1 MRAYLAALR
10 ITALAG
16 CVVGA
21 AVGCLPWQPV
31 WPTFSIHGGLRGAA
45 IGWLAG
51 VVLALLVGRLR
62 PAPPRAQPRL
72 RRAARCVITALALA
86 PALLWFTLAPP
97 GGPLR
102 QAMEWG
108 RTSQDQRPNLIL
120 ITIEATRPD
129 HLGAYGTT
137 QGLTPNLDAFAR
149 EATRYDSA
157 YVSSSWTLP
166 SLAALFTGLLPSSC
180 VIDGPHGAEHIG
192 EVAYRLRPR
201 VPLLSEQFSR
211 AGYATAAELTNH
223 LLSRDRGWNRGF
235 EFFRNESS
243 IEDYSTDLAAG
254 GNVTKRASEWLRR
267 NRHEPFFLWIHYF
280 DPHVPYDSPDTPAAL
295 LARYPKGWTAHRKQW
310 VDTMR
315 HASPDKRKQY
325 QQFCREMYAEE
336 VRYADKCVGQLL
348 AQLKSAGLYDRSLI
362 AITADHGEELFDRG
376 DEMEHGHTMR
386 RSVVW
391 VPLLVKW
398 PRGIDADRRVR
409 QTVGMA
415 DLHGTLL
422 KSAKVIAD
430 DADMRALPRRDGAKG
445 QDVFS
450 EWIYYG
456 KQQTALTTDDY
467 RVIYHPEAG
476 AGQPRFEV
484 YDRRHDPAEKHD
496 LAGAEIA
503 MDLRDR
509 LQQMTEIA
517 LKRRAASAGEGGP
530 APAMSEKEK
539 RDLKSLG
546 YVQ

>member
-1 MRAYLAALR
+1 VKAYLAALR
-10 ITALAG
+10 ITGLVG
-16 CVVGA
+16 CAIGA
-21 AVGCLPWQPV
+21 AVGCLPWQPM
-31 WPTFSIHGGLRGAA
+31 WPTFSIFEGLRGAA

-51 VVLALLVGRLR
+51 AVLALPAGWLR
-62 PAPPRAQPRL
+62 PIPSRAQSRL
-72 RRAARCVITALALA
+72 SRIVQYAITALAVA
-86 PALLWFTLAPP
+86 PGLLWMTMAAP
-97 GGPLR
+97 GGLLR
-102 QAMEWG
+102 QAMESV
-108 RTSQDQRPNLIL
+108 RAPRDQRPNLIL

-129 HLGAYGTT
+129 RLGAYGSSR
-137 QGLTPNLDAFAR
+137 GLTPNLDAFAR

-180 VIDGPHGAEHIG
+180 VIDGPHGAAHVG
-192 EVAYRLRPR
+192 EVVYRLRPR
-201 VPLLSEQFSR
+201 ALLLSEQLAR
-211 AGYATAAELTNH
+211 QGYATVAELTNH
-223 LLSRDRGWNRGF
+223 LLSRDRGWSRGF

-243 IEDYSTDLAAG
+243 IEDYFVDLAAG
-254 GNVTKRASEWLRR
+254 GNVTKRASEWLQR
-267 NRHEPFFLWIHYF
+267 NRHEPFLLWVHYF

-295 LARYPKGWTAHRKQW
+295 RARYPTTWVAHRKQW
-310 VDTMR
+310 VGTMR
-315 HASPDKRKQY
+315 YASPDERKLY
-325 QQFCREMYAEE
+325 QRFCREMYAEE

-348 AQLKSAGLYDRSLI
+348 AQIKSAGLYDRSLI

-386 RSVVW
+386 KPVVW

-398 PRGIDADRRVR
+398 PRGVEADRRIR

-422 KSAKVIAD
+422 ESAKAIAD
-430 DADMRALPRRDGAKG
+430 GADVRALPRRDGAKG
-445 QDVFS
+445 QEVFS

-456 KQQTALTTDDY
+456 RQQAALTTDDY
-467 RVIYHPEAG
+467 RVIYHPEAD

-484 YDRRHDPAEKHD
+484 YDRRRDPDERED
-496 LAGAEIA
+496 RAGTKAA
-503 MDLRDR
+503 MGLRER
-509 LQQMTEIA
+509 LQQMTEVA

>member
-10 ITALAG
+10 ITGLAG

-21 AVGCLPWQPV
+21 AVGCLPWQPI
-31 WPTFSIHGGLRGAA
+31 WPTFSIYGGLRGAA

-51 VVLALLVGRLR
+51 AVLAVPVGRLR
-62 PAPPRAQPRL
+62 PAPPRAQSRL
-72 RRAARCVITALALA
+72 RSAARCAITILALA
-86 PALLWFTLAPP
+86 PALLWITLAPP

-129 HLGAYGTT
+129 HLGAYGSKL
-137 QGLTPNLDAFAR
+137 GLTPNLDAFAQ

-166 SLAALFTGLLPSSC
+166 SLAALFTGLQPSQC
-180 VIDGPHGAEHIG
+180 VLEAPGGAEHIG

-201 VPLLSEQFSR
+201 VPLLSEQLAR
-211 AGYATAAELTNH
+211 QGYATVAELTNH
-223 LLSRDRGWNRGF
+223 LLSRDRGWSRGF

-243 IEDYSTDLAAG
+243 IEDYSVDLAAG

-267 NRHEPFFLWIHYF
+267 NRHEPLFLWLHYF
-280 DPHVPYDSPDTPAAL
+280 DPHVPYDSPDTPASL
-295 LARYPKGWTAHRKQW
+295 RARYPTGWTAHRKQW
-310 VDTMR
+310 MDTMR
-315 HASPDKRKQY
+315 FASPEKRKQY
-325 QQFCREMYAEE
+325 QQFCREMYSEE
-336 VRYADKCVGQLL
+336 VRYADKCVGELL
-348 AQLKSAGLYDRSLI
+348 AQIKAAGLYDRSLI

-386 RSVVW
+386 KPVVW

-398 PRGIDADRRVR
+398 PRGVEADRRIR
-409 QTVGMA
+409 QTVEMA

-422 KSAKVIAD
+422 KSAKAVAD
-430 DADMRALPRRDGAKG
+430 DADVRELPRRDGAKG
-445 QDVFS
+445 QEVFS

-467 RVIYHPEAG
+467 RVLYHPEAG
-476 AGQPRFEV
+476 EGQPRFEV
-484 YDRRHDPAEKHD
+484 YDRHRDPDEKHD
-496 LAGAEIA
+496 LAATKIA
-503 MDLRDR
+503 MELRGR